1 MDYSQQANLYHSQTG
16 STVWTIND
24 FNSYESNLEWG
35 LNSGFAIPHQIS
47 FFQDPQDPL
56 NTAKLK

>member
-16 STVWTIND
+16 AVWTVND

-35 LNSGFAIPHQIS
+35 LNSGFAIPRQIS